1 MNSQSLTPHQ
11 IVQELD
17 KYIIGQNEAKKNVA
31 IATILPS
38 MNFDI
43 NVSIKALTY
52 YARLM
57 FFFYISCCIFFSFAN
72 I

>member
-1 MNSQSLTPHQ
+1 MNHL
-11 IVQELD
+11 V
-17 KYIIGQNEAKKNVA
+17 KKNVA